1 MNYKSILNKL
11 NGIICNGSDKN
22 WIIIGDNSS
31 GKSELLKNI
40 VEEFRGKVY
49 FIDSV
54 NRYFDIKN
62 TNLYRGEVTYNI
74 SATDIVNNRIQDE
87 YHNLKDSF
95 GQNEHIERL
104 YTLYEQKLK
113 NLVKEFMEIDFTI
126 EREELSKGLG
136 DGDPKVKIDGKE
148 VELSSGYQAMV
159 RLFSEITF
167 YCEHLG
173 GDGVIVIDE
182 IDEFLSPKYSA
193 KILGF
198 LIENFT
204 RNKFII
210 STHSSDLIASS
221 RDCGIIALEKDS
233 FSILDS
239 NDFSTLTEV
248 NTLFVKMFST
258 KTNYDKDIVEEKLQ
272 KLLDLKISDNWFE
285 TEENEFESIKFD
297 NLTPVQKVM
306 YKQIQEW

>member
-1 MNYKSILNKL
+1 MNYKNTLNKVKE
-11 NGIICNGSDKN
+11 IICNRSSEN

-62 TNLYRGEVTYNI
+62 VNLYKGEVTYNI
-74 SATDIVNNRIQDE
+74 SATDIVNNRVQE
-87 YHNLKDSF
+87 GYHNLKDSF

-104 YTLYEQKLK
+104 YQLYEQNLK
-113 NLVKEFMEIDFTI
+113 NLVKEFMEIDFII

-136 DGDPKVKIDGKE
+136 DGDPMVKIDGEE
-148 VELSSGYQAMV
+148 VELSSGYQAIV
-159 RLFSEITF
+159 RLFSEIIF
-167 YCEHLG
+167 YCEELK
-173 GDGVIVIDE
+173 GDGLIVIDE
-182 IDEFLSPKYSA
+182 IDEFLSPRYSA

-204 RNKFII
+204 QNKFIV

-221 RDCGIIALEKDS
+221 RDCGIIAMKKNG
-233 FSILDS
+233 FSVLDS

-248 NTLFVKMFST
+248 NTLFAKIFCT
-258 KTNYDKDIVEEKLQ
+258 KNDNYEDMIEEELQ

-285 TEENEFESIKFD
+285 AEENEFQSIKFD
-297 NLTPVQKVM
+297 SLTPVQKVI